1 MELISS
7 SEPQKSGRF
16 LLRMPPELHVALHS
30 AARASGLSLN
40 TYCVRQL
47 AAAGLRGTTDE
58 DAISLVARARE
69 VVGEA
74 LLSVVLFGSWARGEA
89 TPASDVDAL
98 LVVDS
103 GLKLSRA
110 IYRAWDA
117 RPITW
122 RERRVDSHFTHFP
135 LEAEFSGL
143 WAELAVD
150 GIVLCDRDWKLSA
163 HLALIRRR
171 IASGRLVRR
180 VVHGQPYWK
189 EAT

>member
-1 MELISS
+1 
-7 SEPQKSGRF
+7 
-16 LLRMPPELHVALHS
+16 MPSDLHVALHG
-30 AARASGLSLN
+30 AACASGLSLN
-40 TYCVRQL
+40 AYCVRQL
-47 AAAGLRGTTDE
+47 AAAGLRSTTDE

-74 LLSVVLFGSWARGEA
+74 LLSVLLYGSWVRGEA

-98 LVVDS
+98 VVVDS
-103 GLKLSRA
+103 SLELSRA
-110 IYRAWDA
+110 MYRAWDA

-122 RERRVDSHFTHFP
+122 RERRVDPHFTHFP
-135 LEAEFSGL
+135 IEAEFSGL

-163 HLALIRRR
+163 HLARVRRR
-171 IASGRLVRR
+171 IASGKLVRR
-180 VVHGQPYWK
+180 VVHGQPYWA